1 MIRRGR
7 TFHEALSAHYADIAS
22 SSSSRDKTPEL
33 DDDPSDSDD
42 DIQEQETT
50 AKVVAPPPSK
60 RHKGF
65 ADIDSERALVDEKL
79 LTMKERGHATATAI
93 ADAFQDANKSALA
106 QVTAYIPPLV
116 EDPIYQKKM
125 MAAFAFT
132 ITFTTISVPGQYE
145 LGALFAFPPVVDVM
159 ETMGKLF
166 SFGPIEGKSLSD
178 SKKQYAAFLT
188 PKDGNPKYKKPTMV
202 GAHKYDCIDRTEC
215 KFAVEVCPSAK
226 KNLHLQC
233 HLNVF
238 YRFDGHFF
246 HMDVDEIRN
255 NFRENGYEHVYLHV
269 DAVDTPVYKSEMY
282 LEIPAKKKSQEYWE
296 KMTANAALAESRA
309 VQGPKGSFNTSKY
322 VK

>member
-1 MIRRGR
+1 MKRARG
-7 TFHEALSAHYADIAS
+7 FHEALTAHYADIAS
-22 SSSSRDKTPEL
+22 SSSAGDKTPEQV
-33 DDDPSDSDD
+33 DDLSDSD
-42 DIQEQETT
+42 QEDAPSASQRK
-50 AKVVAPPPSK
+50 ASAPPPAK
-60 RHKGF
+60 RVKGF

-79 LTMKERGHATATAI
+79 LSMKERGHAAACQIAEEFTRANETAI
-93 ADAFQDANKSALA
+93 AK
-106 QVTAYIPPLV
+106 VVAYIPPLV
-116 EDPIYQKKM
+116 DDPLYQKKM
-125 MAAFAFT
+125 MAAFSFT
-132 ITFTTISVPGQYE
+132 VTFTTVTVPGQYE
-145 LGALFAFPPVVDVM
+145 LGALFAYPPVADAM

-166 SFGPIEGKSLSD
+166 SFQPLEGRSLSE

-188 PKDGNPKYKKPTMV
+188 PKDGNPKYKKPVMI
-202 GAHKYDCIDRTEC
+202 GAHKYDCIDETVC

-233 HLNVF
+233 HLNVY

-269 DAVDTPVYKSEMY
+269 EAVETPVYASEMY
-282 LEIPAKKKSQEYWE
+282 LEIPAKKKSQAYWE

-309 VQGPKGSFNTSKY
+309 VQGPKGSFSTSKY